1 MTGRRKIDNDDNNND
16 TDITSTAL
24 TSDNITNVIILIE
37 LANMYTLFQNSRN
50 KNRSKNEDLTQEI
63 ETGR

>member
-24 TSDNITNVIILIE
+24 TSDNITNVMILIE

-50 KNRSKNEDLTQEI
+50 KNRSKNEDLTREI

>member
-1 MTGRRKIDNDDNNND
+1 MTGRRKIDNDNNND

-37 LANMYTLFQNSRN
+37 LANMYTLF
-50 KNRSKNEDLTQEI
+50 
-63 ETGR
+63 

>member
-1 MTGRRKIDNDDNNND
+1 MTGRRKLDNDDNNND

-37 LANMYTLFQNSRN
+37 LANMYTLF
-50 KNRSKNEDLTQEI
+50 
-63 ETGR
+63 